1 VPASKSPGKSSKAK
15 TDRVGKADADSSALG
30 QGEQAATKDAAA
42 AVPKQSKKREAE
54 YYTEEMLTRGP
65 ISPRLIKHLAMKSG
79 PPIQENCINVRNES
93 KRPPGRLEETMASR
107 HERVPPATVVLMFNC
122 YESGFQLE
130 YGDIST
136 MPEAE
141 AVEIRSI
148 RSHAVLGVVHIHT
161 SKNAPLQER
170 IMFKVRK
177 PITDCQLTW
186 KLASS
191 HTRLPSPWPSPR
203 ALIVRHCVI

>member
-1 VPASKSPGKSSKAK
+1 VA
-15 TDRVGKADADSSALG
+15 KADAEHSASG
-30 QGEQAATKDAAA
+30 QGEQGAGKDAAGA
-42 AVPKQSKKREAE
+42 ASKQSKKKETE

-65 ISPRLIKHLAMKSG
+65 ISPRLLKHLATKCG
-79 PPIQENCINVRNES
+79 PPLQENCVHVRNEN

-161 SKNAPLQER
+161 TKNAPLQER
-170 IMFKVRK
+170 IMFKV
-177 PITDCQLTW
+177 
-186 KLASS
+186 
-191 HTRLPSPWPSPR
+191 
-203 ALIVRHCVI
+203 